1 MRNHA
6 AARAG
11 PECEPNGVA
20 SQTCLPAC
28 KSLVN
33 PRELFEGIQGS
44 CLVSM
49 WKMEHRPEFTEEKMS
64 YEPERDKHV
73 AELEKKLMPVTK
85 AAAEL

>member
-1 MRNHA
+1 
-6 AARAG
+6 
-11 PECEPNGVA
+11 
-20 SQTCLPAC
+20 
-28 KSLVN
+28 
-33 PRELFEGIQGS
+33 
-44 CLVSM
+44 M